1 MRKQVTDATKSEP
14 VHNIRAGAVEL
25 AIWKNDGERG
35 PWYSVSATRS
45 YKQGEEW
52 KQSDSFGQDD
62 LLVLA
67 KLFDMAYSWIWTQ
80 QQQAQQQAA

>member
-1 MRKQVTDATKSEP
+1 MRKQVTDATKSKP

-25 AIWKNDGERG
+25 AIWKNDGEKA
-35 PWYSVSATRS
+35 PWYSVSAMRS

-52 KQSDSFGQDD
+52 EQSDSFGQDD
-62 LLVLA
+62 LHVLA
-67 KLFDMAYSWIWTQ
+67 KLLDMAYSWIWTQ